1 VPAVLLLHAGVAD
14 RTMWDD
20 HLEPFAAAGYRVVAP
35 DLVTGGAPWAD
46 VVETLDALGIDRAA
60 LVGNSFGAAVALQ
73 AAAVAPERVSALVL
87 VSCPPLAGTPS
98 AQLRAVW
105 DAEEA
110 ALERGDL
117 DGAVDAM
124 VDAWL
129 LPDAPASLRERVGAM
144 QRRVFEEQL
153 AAGEPDE
160 AEDPLEADPAVIER
174 LELPALVAAGE
185 HDMADFRLA
194 SLDLAQRLP
203 QGHHTVIANAG
214 HLAPLEQPE
223 AFRAIVLAFLAT
235 EP

>member
-1 VPAVLLLHAGVAD
+1 
-14 RTMWDD
+14 MWDD

-35 DLVTGGAPWAD
+35 DLVTGDAPWAD

-73 AAAVAPERVSALVL
+73 LAAVAPERVSALVL

-117 DGAVDAM
+117 DGAVQAM

-129 LPDAPASLRERVGAM
+129 LPDAPAALRERVGSM
-144 QRRVFEEQL
+144 HRRVFEQHL

-160 AEDPLEADPAVIER
+160 AEDPLDADPAVIER

-194 SLDLAQRLP
+194 SLDLASRCP
-203 QGHHTVIANAG
+203 RGTTRSS
-214 HLAPLEQPE
+214 PTP
-223 AFRAIVLAFLAT
+223 AT
-235 EP
+235 WRRSSSPRRSARPC